1 MNPKMT
7 KSFRRKSLTFY
18 LLFVLVTGYLWGAAP
33 AYAAPQIPPTDDAV
47 VDVNNPTTNFN
58 DPVNDPVI
66 GLGYSNLLSFLSTQE
81 AVLQFDLSA
90 IVTIADESDI
100 VLTRFI
106 SASPSFDSVTVGL
119 YETSDSWDETSVTW
133 NTAPA
138 VGALLQQITI
148 TKNQTGEIRF
158 DNAAV
163 GAYIEAQRTGDGIA
177 SFRLRIDAITVSGF
191 SFADLVTFG
200 SKESP
205 NNDAPYL
212 DVLPESTLVDLVSF
226 TAEPTDDSVTLR
238 WETGDEID
246 NAGFNLYR
254 ATSESGQ
261 RTQINDQLIA
271 AAGNGAGAEYTY
283 IDERPEGIYY
293 YWLEDVDTAGNVTLH
308 GPVRVRLGDAAA
320 NGQRLFLP
328 IIEH

>member
-7 KSFRRKSLTFY
+7 KSFRRKGLTFY

-33 AYAAPQIPPTDDAV
+33 AYAATQIQPTDDTY
-47 VDVNNPTTNFN
+47 VDLNDSDTNF
-58 DPVNDPVI
+58 DGLPI
-66 GLGYSNLLSFLSTQE
+66 GAGYTNFPSFKSTQE
-81 AVLQFDLSA
+81 SLLQFDISS
-90 IVTIADESDI
+90 ITTVADESDI
-100 VLTRFI
+100 VLTI
-106 SASPSFDSVTVGL
+106 LTNSLAGATSITLGL
-119 YETSDSWDETSVTW
+119 YATQDGWDETVVTW
-133 NTAPA
+133 DSAPPA
-138 VGALLQQITI
+138 GVLLQQITI
-148 TKNQTGEIRF
+148 NKSQTGEIRF

-163 GAYIEAQRTGDGIA
+163 GAYIEAQRNGDGIA
-177 SFRLRIDAITVSGF
+177 SFKLKVISISGSGF
-191 SFADLVTFG
+191 AGLVTFG
-200 SKESP
+200 SKEENS
-205 NNDAPYL
+205 NADAPYL

-226 TAEPTDDSVTLR
+226 TAEPTGNSITLR

-283 IDERPEGIYY
+283 IDERPEGTYY